1 MADRGGVTA
10 ISRFGD
16 SISISSLPIRKN
28 PGTVTAPLF
37 ESLSLDDPQLLIA
50 LRLLCSAIVPFL
62 VLCCTCC
69 SPSYFSACHTMGK
82 TPTAS
87 SRAGRKSKSKQPERK
102 WCTCQQRCN
111 GGKEVAAST
120 YRSHNP
126 TATKAP
132 ALRDGFRDGPA
143 GGGGGKREAGRD
155 GDGLGSEG
163 GLRETRRT
171 RARCVAQNE
180 RVVSQLSATIAEDRT
195 GTLGLDDFR
204 PQEAE
209 IVG

>member
-1 MADRGGVTA
+1 
-10 ISRFGD
+10 
-16 SISISSLPIRKN
+16 
-28 PGTVTAPLF
+28 
-37 ESLSLDDPQLLIA
+37 
-50 LRLLCSAIVPFL
+50 
-62 VLCCTCC
+62 
-69 SPSYFSACHTMGK
+69 MGK

-111 GGKEVAAST
+111 GGKEVAGST
-120 YRSHNP
+120 YRTHNP

-132 ALRDGFRDGPA
+132 GLRDRFRDGPS
-143 GGGGGKREAGRD
+143 GGVRGQREAGCD
-155 GDGLGSEG
+155 GDGLGLED
-163 GLRETRRT
+163 GLRETRRAL
-171 RARCVAQNE
+171 ARRVAQNE

-209 IVG
+209 IVGWIGSSEVFFREG